1 MPLWEW
7 KETQK
12 MLRNKIRIMR
22 NVALGTLLVLL
33 FVVVPVLLGV
43 LLSLLGVSAY

>member
-1 MPLWEW
+1 
-7 KETQK
+7 
-12 MLRNKIRIMR
+12 MR

>member
-1 MPLWEW
+1 
-7 KETQK
+7 

-43 LLSLLGVSAY
+43 LPSLLGVSAY